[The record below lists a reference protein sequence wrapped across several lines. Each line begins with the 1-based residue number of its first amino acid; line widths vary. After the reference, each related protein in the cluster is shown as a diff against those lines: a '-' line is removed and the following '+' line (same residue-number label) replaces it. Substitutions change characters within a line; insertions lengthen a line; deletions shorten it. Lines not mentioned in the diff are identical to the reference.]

1 MFKVYVC
8 NTFSDGMYDELD
20 GVEYE
25 YKADAQVTLDK
36 VLEDPV
42 LGLEISGYYIE
53 EVIK

>member
-8 NTFSDGMYDELD
+8 TTFSHGMYDELD

-25 YKADAQVTLDK
+25 FKADAQVALDR

-42 LGLEISGYYIE
+42 LGLEILSYYIE
-53 EVIK
+53 EVNA